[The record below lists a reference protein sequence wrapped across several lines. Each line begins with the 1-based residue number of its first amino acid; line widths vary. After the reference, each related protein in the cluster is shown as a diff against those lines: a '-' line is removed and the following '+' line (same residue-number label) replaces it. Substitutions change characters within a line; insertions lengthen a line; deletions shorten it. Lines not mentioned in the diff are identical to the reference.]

1 MNAYETDEDSRY
13 DRVKWFVNRMALGIG
28 TATTHIRFN
37 ACRILRDMD
46 NSWGE
51 IDHYGL
57 PHIHIDRAS
66 LGTAQAPAISP
77 IGRLAMPE
85 Q

>member
-13 DRVKWFVNRMALGIG
+13 DRVKWFVNRMALGFG

-51 IDHYGL
+51 IDH
-57 PHIHIDRAS
+57 
-66 LGTAQAPAISP
+66 
-77 IGRLAMPE
+77 
-85 Q
+85 